1 MNMQNF
7 LEKLLKKIKRNKT
20 LCKWSSRSI
29 GGSLTKL
36 KKEILD
42 LLRFIS
48 GNDLI
53 SMLKN
58 LLPKNDLESL
68 CYEYKAALRNF
79 GYLYSNRNECKFQ
92 PYIKRKMVKC
102 LIDSGIKNKFILI

>member
-48 GNDLI
+48 GNDL
-53 SMLKN
+53 
-58 LLPKNDLESL
+58 
-68 CYEYKAALRNF
+68 
-79 GYLYSNRNECKFQ
+79 FQ
-92 PYIKRKMVKC
+92 AMI
-102 LIDSGIKNKFILI
+102 